1 MLFNCEDMYDL
12 FSGKSS
18 LDISRVFTL
27 KCVKWHMLWA
37 QKSYI
42 LNDSGTKNLT
52 LVTQFSCYYLE
63 TDLFIFLKYE
73 T

>member
-1 MLFNCEDMYDL
+1 MYDI

-18 LDISRVFTL
+18 PDISRVFTL
-27 KCVKWHMLWA
+27 KCVKWHMLLA

-52 LVTQFSCYYLE
+52 LVTQFLYYYLE
-63 TDLFIFLKYE
+63 TNLFIFLKYE
-73 T
+73 M